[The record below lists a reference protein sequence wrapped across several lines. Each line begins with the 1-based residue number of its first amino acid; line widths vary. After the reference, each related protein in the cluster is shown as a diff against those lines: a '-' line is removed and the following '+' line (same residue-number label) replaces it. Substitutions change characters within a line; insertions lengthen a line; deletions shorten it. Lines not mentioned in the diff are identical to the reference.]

1 MEKQT
6 NLVFFLHIHHSL
18 FFLAMTSLLPF
29 CGGRAVTQRKVIFF
43 FSGSKNVNLF
53 LFISLL
59 VKPLKRTITP
69 QTNY

>member
-1 MEKQT
+1 MEKT
-6 NLVFFLHIHHSL
+6 NKLSFFLHIHHSL

-43 FSGSKNVNLF
+43 SGSKNVNLF

-69 QTNY
+69 QTSY